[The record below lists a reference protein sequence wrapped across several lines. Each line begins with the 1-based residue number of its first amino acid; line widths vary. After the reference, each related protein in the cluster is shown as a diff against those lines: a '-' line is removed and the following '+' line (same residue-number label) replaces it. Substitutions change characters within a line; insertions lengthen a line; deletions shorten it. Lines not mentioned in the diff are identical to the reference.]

1 MNTWWREEVLKEK
14 RKEWQERSLGEFL
27 NEIEEYMFETL
38 GGQEPVIKYWQYIAG
53 PVLYGNVYLESVE
66 ENSMTVKCTH
76 PAFAS
81 YFRMHQTEILARLRE
96 KFPSFNIRKVRIT
109 VGSL

>member
-1 MNTWWREEVLKEK
+1 MLKER

-27 NEIEEYMFETL
+27 NEIEKDMFDSL

-53 PVLYGNVYLESVE
+53 PVLYGNVFLESVD
-66 ENSMTVKCTH
+66 ENSMTVKCAH
-76 PAFAS
+76 PAFSS
-81 YFRMHQTEILARLRE
+81 YFRMHQAEILARLKE
-96 KFPSFNIRKVRIT
+96 KFPSFTIRKVRIT

>member
-1 MNTWWREEVLKEK
+1 MLKER

-27 NEIEEYMFETL
+27 NEIEEDMFDSL

-53 PVLYGNVYLESVE
+53 PVLYGNVFLESVD
-66 ENSMTVKCTH
+66 ENSMTVKCAH
-76 PAFAS
+76 PAFSS
-81 YFRMHQTEILARLRE
+81 YFRMHQAEILARLKE
-96 KFPSFNIRKVRIT
+96 KFPSFTIRKVRIT

>member
-1 MNTWWREEVLKEK
+1 MLKER

-27 NEIEEYMFETL
+27 NEIEEDMFDSL

-53 PVLYGNVYLESVE
+53 PVLYGNVFLESVD
-66 ENSMTVKCTH
+66 ENSMTVKCVH
-76 PAFAS
+76 PAFSS
-81 YFRMHQTEILARLRE
+81 YFRMHQAEILARLKE
-96 KFPSFNIRKVRIT
+96 KFPSFTIRKVRIT

>member
-1 MNTWWREEVLKEK
+1 MLKER

-27 NEIEEYMFETL
+27 NEIEEDMFNSL

-53 PVLYGNVYLESVE
+53 PVLYGNVFLESVD
-66 ENSMTVKCTH
+66 ENSMTVKCVH
-76 PAFAS
+76 PAFSS
-81 YFRMHQTEILARLRE
+81 YFRMHQAEILARLKE
-96 KFPSFNIRKVRIT
+96 KFPSFTIRKVRIT

>member
-1 MNTWWREEVLKEK
+1 MLKER

-27 NEIEEYMFETL
+27 NEIEEDMFNSL

-53 PVLYGNVYLESVE
+53 PVLYGNVFLESVD
-66 ENSMTVKCTH
+66 ENSMTVKCAH
-76 PAFAS
+76 PAFSS
-81 YFRMHQTEILARLRE
+81 YFRMHQAEILARLKE
-96 KFPSFNIRKVRIT
+96 KFPSFTIRKVRIT